1 MSISQRIIQSV
12 PATVRDAAA
21 NIRLLLV
28 DVDGVLTDGKLYY
41 GNAGE
46 ELKAFNIQDGLGIKL
61 LKTAGIEV
69 GIITGRVSKLL
80 ERRAKELGIHPV
92 IQGREDKLQALDE
105 LGDQYAR
112 HEIAFVGDDLPD
124 MAVISAVGLGLCVA
138 SANAAVVD
146 CADWQTKA
154 PGGSGAI
161 REVAEMLLAAQDKL
175 DALLAA
181 YR

>member
-1 MSISQRIIQSV
+1 
-12 PATVRDAAA
+12 
-21 NIRLLLV
+21 
-28 DVDGVLTDGKLYY
+28 
-41 GNAGE
+41 
-46 ELKAFNIQDGLGIKL
+46 
-61 LKTAGIEV
+61 
-69 GIITGRVSKLL
+69 
-80 ERRAKELGIHPV
+80 V

-124 MAVISAVGLGLCVA
+124 MAVIGAVGLGLCVA
-138 SANAAVVD
+138 NANAAVVD

-154 PGGSGAI
+154 AGGSGAI
-161 REVAEMLLAAQDKL
+161 REVAEMLLAAQGKL